1 MIRFL
6 VILLISCASALA
18 ASVELAWDPNT
29 EEDMAGY
36 RIWQAISSGAY
47 ITPAVADV
55 EHPTTNATVTGLV
68 SRRTYY
74 FVATAYN
81 TSDLESGYSNEVTYT
96 VPGDNRIIVAT
107 RVRVGTIRVR
117 ASE

>member
-6 VILLISCASALA
+6 AILLLAYASALA
-18 ASVELAWDPNT
+18 ASVKLAWDPNT
-29 EEDMAGY
+29 EEDIAGY

-68 SRRTYY
+68 ARRTYY

-81 TSDLESGYSNEVTYT
+81 TSDLESGYSNEVSYT
-96 VPGDNRIIVAT
+96 VPGDNRVIIAT
-107 RVRVGTIRVR
+107 KVRVGTIRIR